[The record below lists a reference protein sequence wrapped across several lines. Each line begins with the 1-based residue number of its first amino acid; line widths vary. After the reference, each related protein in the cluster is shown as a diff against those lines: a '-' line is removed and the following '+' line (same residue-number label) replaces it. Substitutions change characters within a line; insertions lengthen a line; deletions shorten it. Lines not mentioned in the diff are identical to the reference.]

1 MYLLSKKLSFIH
13 SFFMLIFSITADFRF
28 KLPVWISYK
37 LILQVVVLVF
47 ERMDSNNNSP
57 GHQRSEANRE
67 EVRRCLHKLLGWLQE
82 NREHLQNIDNQHLT
96 GIMEQADDLFHK
108 VDSTKEMMIDSK
120 IMLTITSIARIQALQ
135 MSANLVNFRPEDFAM
150 NLKKKMGLD
159 SDSRV
164 TARSLVRLGRKL
176 KPQVHRSP
184 ALTFMHGAL
193 ATSDPGPKEVKERR
207 KPKPNLS
214 SALRET
220 VTVTQTAGREDSS
233 TTTEE
238 LVVAALRSLVRAF
251 RDNGDQ
257 PVDYFPFVLHP
268 TSFAA
273 SVENMFHVSFLV
285 KEGRAGLGVDP
296 STGRPSIWPVATREQ
311 SQASG
316 SSSQVVINLTVR
328 DWRQLGKV
336 SMNINRLI

>member
-82 NREHLQNIDNQHLT
+82 NREQLQNIDNQHLT

-214 SALRET
+214 SALKET
-220 VTVTQTAGREDSS
+220 VTVTRTAGREGSS

-285 KEGRAGLGVDP
+285 KEGRAGLGVDRG
-296 STGRPSIWPVATREQ
+296 TGRPSIWPVANREQ

-328 DWRQLGKV
+328 DWRRLGKV
-336 SMNINRLI
+336 SMNTNRLI

>member
-82 NREHLQNIDNQHLT
+82 NRELLQNIDNQHLT

-220 VTVTQTAGREDSS
+220 VTVTRTAGREDSS

-257 PVDYFPFVLHP
+257 PVDYLPFVLHP

-285 KEGRAGLGVDP
+285 KEGRAGLGLDRG
-296 STGRPSIWPVATREQ
+296 TGRPSIWPVATREQ

-328 DWRQLGKV
+328 DWRRLGKV
-336 SMNINRLI
+336 SMNINGLI

>member
-1 MYLLSKKLSFIH
+1 MYLLSMKLSFIH

-82 NREHLQNIDNQHLT
+82 NRELLQNIDNQHLT

-220 VTVTQTAGREDSS
+220 VTVTRTAGREDSS

-296 STGRPSIWPVATREQ
+296 STGRPSIWPVAVREQ

-328 DWRQLGKV
+328 DWRQLGKDF
-336 SMNINRLI
+336 NEH

>member
-214 SALRET
+214 SALKET
-220 VTVTQTAGREDSS
+220 VTVTRTAGREDSS

-257 PVDYFPFVLHP
+257 PVDYFAFVLHP

-285 KEGRAGLGVDP
+285 KEGRAGLGVDQ

>member
-37 LILQVVVLVF
+37 LILQVVVLVL

-82 NREHLQNIDNQHLT
+82 NRELLQNIDNQHLT

-214 SALRET
+214 SALKET
-220 VTVTQTAGREDSS
+220 VTVTRTAGREDSS

-285 KEGRAGLGVDP
+285 KEGRAGLGVDR

>member
-82 NREHLQNIDNQHLT
+82 NRELLQNIDNQHLT

-214 SALRET
+214 SALKET
-220 VTVTQTAGREDSS
+220 VTVTRTAGREDSS

-285 KEGRAGLGVDP
+285 KEGRAGLGVDRG
-296 STGRPSIWPVATREQ
+296 TGRPCIWPVAVREQ

-328 DWRQLGKV
+328 DWRRLGKV

>member
-82 NREHLQNIDNQHLT
+82 NREQLQNIDNQHLT

-220 VTVTQTAGREDSS
+220 VTVTRTAGREDSS

-296 STGRPSIWPVATREQ
+296 STGRPCIWPVATREQ

-328 DWRQLGKV
+328 DWRRLGKV
-336 SMNINRLI
+336 SMNTNRLI

>member
-37 LILQVVVLVF
+37 LILQVVVLVL

-82 NREHLQNIDNQHLT
+82 NRELLQNIDNQHLT

-328 DWRQLGKV
+328 DWRRLGKV

>member
-37 LILQVVVLVF
+37 LILQVVVLVL

-82 NREHLQNIDNQHLT
+82 NRELLQNIDNQHLT

-220 VTVTQTAGREDSS
+220 VTVTRTAGREDSS

-257 PVDYFPFVLHP
+257 PVDYFLFVLHP

-285 KEGRAGLGVDP
+285 KEGRAGLGVDR

-328 DWRQLGKV
+328 DWRRLGKV

>member
-82 NREHLQNIDNQHLT
+82 NRELLQNIDNQHLT

-193 ATSDPGPKEVKERR
+193 ATSDPGPKEAKERR

-220 VTVTQTAGREDSS
+220 VTVTRTAGREDSS

-257 PVDYFPFVLHP
+257 PVDYLPFVLHP

-285 KEGRAGLGVDP
+285 KEGRAGLGLDRG
-296 STGRPSIWPVATREQ
+296 TGRPSIWPVATREQ

-328 DWRQLGKV
+328 DWRRLGKV
-336 SMNINRLI
+336 SMNINGLI

>member
-82 NREHLQNIDNQHLT
+82 NRELLQNIDNQHLT

-220 VTVTQTAGREDSS
+220 VTVTRTAGREDSS

-285 KEGRAGLGVDP
+285 KEGRAGLGLDP

-328 DWRQLGKV
+328 DWRRLGKV